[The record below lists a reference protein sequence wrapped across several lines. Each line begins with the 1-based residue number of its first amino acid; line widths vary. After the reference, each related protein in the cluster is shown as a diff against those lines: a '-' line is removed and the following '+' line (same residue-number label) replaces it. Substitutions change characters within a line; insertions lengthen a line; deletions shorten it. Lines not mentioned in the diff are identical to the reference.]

1 MYRND
6 APTAY
11 WRDQMIQWGPRVV
24 FAILILIVTHF
35 VAKAVQWG
43 VAKAIDRVPVLKR
56 HPQTG
61 GESVGVELG
70 RLVYWLVWLVGL
82 IAALQPLGLSGVLTP
97 VTSLT
102 NEVFAFLPRLLGAGL
117 FFFAG
122 LILARI
128 VRHVIEAALG
138 ALNIERL
145 LGRAGISIGEPPLA
159 VDQTGVATEGAA
171 PVRSSIARAVGVI
184 VSATIIIFA
193 AIAALQILEIS
204 AISDPATAMLNSIA
218 LAIPRVLAAL
228 VWLAIAFLIGRWV
241 KTLIET
247 VLPSLGFDDSVRA
260 LGIMPGSSNPSRVIG
275 AIAMTA
281 ILLAAAIEAARQLG
295 GDSVAALL
303 FQITELGG
311 KVIFGTVIIVAGL
324 FLARILSSLVGSS
337 TGEAGYAQ
345 TVVKYAII
353 ALFTAIGLTF
363 MGLADQIVMLA
374 FGLILG
380 SAAVATAIA
389 FGLGG
394 RDAAARILEQW
405 AEEQAPPT
413 RLPPPR
419 LRSER
424 PPEPPT
430 APEPPA
436 PPERPTPPS
445 PPDDDGQ
452 PPLV

>member
-1 MYRND
+1 MYQTD
-6 APTAY
+6 APAAY
-11 WRDQMIQWGPRVV
+11 WRDQLIQWGPRVL

-35 VAKAVQWG
+35 VAKAVQWA
-43 VAKAIDRVPVLKR
+43 VAKAVDRMPVLKR
-56 HPQTG
+56 HPEAG
-61 GESVGVELG
+61 GESVGTELG
-70 RLVYWLVWLVGL
+70 RLAYWLVWLVGL

-97 VTSLT
+97 VTNLT

-128 VRHVIEAALG
+128 VRHIVEAALG
-138 ALNIERL
+138 ALNMERL

-159 VDQTGVATEGAA
+159 VDSAGEATAGTA
-171 PVRSSIARAVGVI
+171 PARSSIAKAVGVT
-184 VSATIIIFA
+184 VSALIIIFA
-193 AIAALQILEIS
+193 AIGALQILQIS
-204 AISDPATAMLNSIA
+204 AISDPATNMLNMIA
-218 LAIPRVLAAL
+218 TAIPRVLAAL

-241 KTLIET
+241 KAMIET
-247 VLPSLGFDDSVRA
+247 VLPSLGFDRSVHA
-260 LGIMPGSSNPSRVIG
+260 LGVMPATTSPSKVVG

-295 GDSVAALL
+295 GDSVAILL

-324 FLARILSSLVGSS
+324 FLARILASLVGSS

-345 TVVKYAII
+345 TIVKFAII

-363 MGLADQIVMLA
+363 MGLADQIVMMA

-380 SAAVATAIA
+380 SAAVAAALA

-394 RDAAARILEQW
+394 RDVAGRVLENW
-405 AEEQAPPT
+405 AERRMPHSPPAPP
-413 RLPPPR
+413 PPPR
-419 LRSER
+419 LRQSTVEDQ
-424 PPEPPT
+424 
-430 APEPPA
+430 A
-436 PPERPTPPS
+436 
-445 PPDDDGQ
+445 DDRQ

>member
-1 MYRND
+1 MYTSD
-6 APTAY
+6 APAAY
-11 WRDQMIQWGPRVV
+11 WRDQLFLWGPRVI
-24 FAILILIVTHF
+24 FAILILVVTHF
-35 VAKAVQWG
+35 VAKAIQWA
-43 VAKAIDRVPVLKR
+43 VAKGIDRVPVLKR
-56 HPQTG
+56 HPQAG
-61 GESVGVELG
+61 GQSVGVELG
-70 RLVYWLVWLVGL
+70 RLAYWLVWLVGL

-171 PVRSSIARAVGVI
+171 PARSSIARAVGVT

-193 AIAALQILEIS
+193 AIAALQILQIS

-241 KTLIET
+241 KTLVET

-260 LGIMPGSSNPSRVIG
+260 LGIMPASSNPSKVVG

-324 FLARILSSLVGSS
+324 FLARILASLVGSS

-345 TVVKYAII
+345 TIVKYAII

-363 MGLADQIVMLA
+363 MGLADQIVMMA

-380 SAAVATAIA
+380 SAAVATALA

-405 AEEQAPPT
+405 AEDQGPPA

-419 LRSER
+419 IRK
-424 PPEPPT
+424 T
-430 APEPPA
+430 
-436 PPERPTPPS
+436 PS
-445 PPDDDGQ
+445 PGDDDTQ

>member
-1 MYRND
+1 MYTSD
-6 APTAY
+6 APAAY
-11 WRDQMIQWGPRVV
+11 WRDQLFLWGPRVV
-24 FAILILIVTHF
+24 FAILILVVTHF

-56 HPQTG
+56 HPQAG
-61 GESVGVELG
+61 GQSVGIELG
-70 RLVYWLVWLVGL
+70 RLAYWLVWLVGL
-82 IAALQPLGLSGVLTP
+82 IAALQPLGLSEVLTP
-97 VTSLT
+97 VTNLT
-102 NEVFAFLPRLLGAGL
+102 NEVFAFLPRLLGASVL
-117 FFFAG
+117 FFAG

-128 VRHVIEAALG
+128 VGHVIEAALG

-159 VDQTGVATEGAA
+159 VDEAGVAAEGVA
-171 PVRSSIARAVGVI
+171 PARSSIARAVGVTI
-184 VSATIIIFA
+184 SALIIIYA
-193 AIAALQILEIS
+193 AIAALGILQIE
-204 AISDPATAMLNSIA
+204 AISVPATNMLNTIWM
-218 LAIPRVLAAL
+218 AIPNVVAAL

-260 LGIMPGSSNPSRVIG
+260 LGIMPASSNPSKVVG

-303 FQITELGG
+303 FQITALGG

-324 FLARILSSLVGSS
+324 FLARMLASLVGSS
-337 TGEAGYAQ
+337 TGESGYAQ
-345 TVVKYAII
+345 TIVKYAII

-363 MGLADQIVMLA
+363 MGLADQIVMMA

-380 SAAVATAIA
+380 SAAVATALA

-394 RDAAARILEQW
+394 RDAAARILEEW
-405 AEEQAPPT
+405 AERQGPPA

-419 LRSER
+419 IRKS
-424 PPEPPT
+424 PPPDPDD
-430 APEPPA
+430 A
-436 PPERPTPPS
+436 PPPR
-445 PPDDDGQ
+445 G
-452 PPLV
+452 

>member
-1 MYRND
+1 MTMYRSD
-6 APTAY
+6 APAAY
-11 WRDQMIQWGPRVV
+11 WRDQMVEWGPRVIL
-24 FAILILIVTHF
+24 AIVILIVTHF
-35 VAKAVQWG
+35 IAKAVQWG

-56 HPQTG
+56 HPQSG

-70 RLVYWLVWLVGL
+70 RLAYWLVWLVGL

-159 VDQTGVATEGAA
+159 VDQTGIATEGAA
-171 PVRSSIARAVGVI
+171 PVRSSIARAVGMI

-193 AIAALQILEIS
+193 AIAALQILQIS
-204 AISDPATAMLNSIA
+204 AISDPATAMLQSIA

-260 LGIMPGSSNPSRVIG
+260 LGIMPASSNPSRVVG
-275 AIAMTA
+275 AIALTA

-311 KVIFGTVIIVAGL
+311 KVIFGTVIIVVGL
-324 FLARILSSLVGSS
+324 FLARMLSALVGSS

-363 MGLADQIVMLA
+363 MGLADQIVMMA

-394 RDAAARILEQW
+394 RDAAARILDQW
-405 AEEQAPPT
+405 AEDQAPPA
-413 RLPPPR
+413 RMQPPR
-419 LRSER
+419 LRR
-424 PPEPPT
+424 APPPEPEE
-430 APEPPA
+430 AE
-436 PPERPTPPS
+436 
-445 PPDDDGQ
+445 

>member
-11 WRDQMIQWGPRVV
+11 WRDQLIEWGPRVI
-24 FAILILIVTHF
+24 FAILILVVTHF
-35 VAKAVQWG
+35 VAKGIQWG
-43 VAKAIDRVPVLKR
+43 VAKAVDRVPVLKR
-56 HPQTG
+56 HPQAG
-61 GESVGVELG
+61 GDSVGAELG
-70 RLVYWLVWLVGL
+70 RLAYWLVWLVGL

-159 VDQTGVATEGAA
+159 VDQSGVAAEGTPPA
-171 PVRSSIARAVGVI
+171 RSSIAKAIGI
-184 VSATIIIFA
+184 TVSAVIIIFA
-193 AIAALQILEIS
+193 AIAALQILQIS
-204 AISDPATAMLNSIA
+204 AISDPATAMLQSIA

-241 KTLIET
+241 KTIVET

-260 LGIMPGSSNPSRVIG
+260 LGIMPVSSNPSRVVG

-363 MGLADQIVMLA
+363 MGLADQIVMMA

-380 SAAVATAIA
+380 SAAVATALA

-394 RDAAARILEQW
+394 RDAAARMLEQW
-405 AEEQAPPT
+405 AQDQAPPA
-413 RLPPPR
+413 RLMPPR
-419 LRSER
+419 IRR
-424 PPEPPT
+424 D
-430 APEPPA
+430 PPA
-436 PPERPTPPS
+436 E
-445 PPDDDGQ
+445 PDEAEQ